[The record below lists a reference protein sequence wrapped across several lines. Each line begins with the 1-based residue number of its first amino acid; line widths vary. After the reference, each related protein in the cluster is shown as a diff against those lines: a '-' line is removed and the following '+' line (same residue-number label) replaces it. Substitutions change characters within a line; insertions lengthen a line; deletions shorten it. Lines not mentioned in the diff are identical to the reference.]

1 MDDFEYHLGLSLT
14 RRCDQLFMY
23 MYLMQCNPSSLDC
36 GTVIIGT
43 SQSHI
48 LTLTNP
54 TLSTLYYRL
63 HVDKEEEGERGRPVT
78 DSSQGNKKS
87 CYFLLS

>member
-1 MDDFEYHLGLSLT
+1 
-14 RRCDQLFMY
+14 MY

-54 TLSTLYYRL
+54 TLSTLYYHL

-78 DSSQGNKKS
+78 GSSQGNKKNPVVFVKLTKRCS
-87 CYFLLS
+87 LRYKRHDFRYC